1 MKNNYLKKG
10 NKVCLL
16 KRSLAFI
23 LSCAISMPLLV
34 PENAQKR
41 EEKTVH
47 AATENVTYGD
57 VNSDG
62 KINVL
67 DMIYLKSYLIN
78 GTVSTLSKGAA
89 DLEADGKITSSDV
102 LQLSMYLINAISVS
116 QTEKNIDSDGDG
128 LYDYQ
133 EKILGTDSGKK
144 DTDGDGLYDYTEA
157 FLSLTDPLAK
167 DTGNAGVSDDKRD
180 ADKDGF
186 SNLDEQKYG
195 TNPLNKDTDGDGI
208 VDKSEINGT
217 NGYVS
222 DPLKEDTDSD
232 GLPDNEEIKLKLDP
246 SKSKTDGKTEDNK
259 RTISQSIKPKII
271 TKSRTTFS

>member
-1 MKNNYLKKG
+1 
-10 NKVCLL
+10 
-16 KRSLAFI
+16 
-23 LSCAISMPLLV
+23 MPLLV

-89 DLEADGKITSSDV
+89 DLDADGKITSSDV
-102 LQLSMYLINAISVS
+102 LQLSMYLINAISVF

-128 LYDYQ
+128 PYDYQ

-157 FLSLTDPLAK
+157 FLSLTDPLSK
-167 DTGNAGVSDDKRD
+167 DTGNAGVSDDK
-180 ADKDGF
+180 
-186 SNLDEQKYG
+186 S
-195 TNPLNKDTDGDGI
+195 
-208 VDKSEINGT
+208 
-217 NGYVS
+217 
-222 DPLKEDTDSD
+222 
-232 GLPDNEEIKLKLDP
+232 
-246 SKSKTDGKTEDNK
+246 
-259 RTISQSIKPKII
+259 
-271 TKSRTTFS
+271 